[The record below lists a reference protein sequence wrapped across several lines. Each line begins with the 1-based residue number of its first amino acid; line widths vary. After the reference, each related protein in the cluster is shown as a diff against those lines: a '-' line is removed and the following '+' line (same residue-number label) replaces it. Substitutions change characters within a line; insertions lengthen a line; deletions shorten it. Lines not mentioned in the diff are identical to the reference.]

1 MVSERHKDISK
12 AHQEASKRLR
22 QQFPAEYRAL
32 LSAVYEERGLT
43 VRKRRSQAEMLADRL
58 EEARRLLEENS

>member
-1 MVSERHKDISK
+1 MVSDRHKLITK

-32 LSAVYEERGLT
+32 LSAVYEEQGLI
-43 VRKRRSQAEMLADRL
+43 VRKRRSKAEVLADRL
-58 EEARRLLEENS
+58 EEARRLLAENS